1 MPPMETPTAF
11 GDLPEPQ
18 APSPLAA
25 RRRLLGWSASSLP
38 VAPLLVAGM
47 ILGPEGLAVLSSSAL
62 AAVDPAIP
70 VALAALGILIGL
82 ETGAARVDGHPG
94 IGVGAIHALST
105 TAIVAG
111 GLFGVMTLDPAAASA
126 PWLFAILCGVCAASS
141 LTLPGRS
148 LPEPRRQTDALVEAE
163 VAVAIV
169 AGAAVLAYARRQ
181 SAAGAA
187 VLLAQIVGVV
197 AVLAAAGWLLTRRTS
212 STTERRVFVM
222 AALLLVGGAADF
234 LASSP
239 LFGGLCAGL
248 LWQRLGGNSRAVL
261 HAETLYVQ
269 HPLVVLVLLV
279 AGARA
284 QLTPTVLSL
293 TVVYLGL
300 RTVARHVGGTAM
312 QRLQPA
318 STPALRLELLAPGV
332 FGVAFA
338 LNAARAVAPDAGGGP
353 SVLSVVVLGTL
364 LSDVVARLVASREAA

>member
-1 MPPMETPTAF
+1 MTF
-11 GDLPEPQ
+11 GERREPSS
-18 APSPLAA
+18 APVLAG

-82 ETGAARVDGHPG
+82 EAGGGGTDGHPG
-94 IGVGAIHALST
+94 SGLGTAHALF
-105 TAIVAG
+105 TAAVVAS
-111 GLFGVMTLDPAAASA
+111 GLFGALTLEPTTEAT

-163 VAVAIV
+163 VVMAIV
-169 AGAAVLAYARRQ
+169 AGAAVLAFARRD

-187 VLLAQIVGVV
+187 LLLAQIVGVV

-239 LFGGLCAGL
+239 LFGGICAGL
-248 LWQRLGGNSRAVL
+248 LWQRLGGNSREVL
-261 HAETLYVQ
+261 HGETLYVQ

-279 AGARA
+279 AGART
-284 QLTPTVLSL
+284 QTTPVVLSL
-293 TVVYLGL
+293 TAAYLVL
-300 RTVARHVGGTAM
+300 RTVARYAGGTAI
-312 QRLQPA
+312 QRVRPA
-318 STPALRLELLAPGV
+318 TSRTLRLELVAPGV

-364 LSDVVARLVASREAA
+364 LSDVVARLAASREAA

>member
-1 MPPMETPTAF
+1 MTLDERPE
-11 GDLPEPQ
+11 LPVARVP
-18 APSPLAA
+18 AG

-38 VAPLLVAGM
+38 VAPLLLAGM
-47 ILGPEGLAVLSSSAL
+47 ILGPQGLAVLSSSAL

-82 ETGAARVDGHPG
+82 EAGAGHADGYPGSGLGAA
-94 IGVGAIHALST
+94 HALFT
-105 TAIVAG
+105 AAIVAG
-111 GLFGVMTLDPAAASA
+111 GLFAAMRVGPTVGVA

-148 LPEPRRQTDALVEAE
+148 LPEPRRHTDALVAAE
-163 VAVAIV
+163 VAMAIV
-169 AGAAVLAYARRQ
+169 AGAVVLAYARRN

-187 VLLAQIVGVV
+187 VLLGQIVGVV

-248 LWQRLGGNSRAVL
+248 LWQRLGGNSREVL

-279 AGARA
+279 AGARM

-300 RTVARHVGGTAM
+300 RTVARHAGGTAI
-312 QRLQPA
+312 QRLRPA
-318 STPALRLELLAPGV
+318 SSQALRLELLAPGV

>member
-1 MPPMETPTAF
+1 MTF
-11 GDLPEPQ
+11 GEPPEPPV
-18 APSPLAA
+18 APAA
-25 RRRLLGWSASSLP
+25 AGRRRLLAWSASSVP
-38 VAPLLVAGM
+38 VAPLLLAGM
-47 ILGPEGLAVLSSSAL
+47 ILGPQGLAVLSSSAL

-82 ETGAARVDGHPG
+82 EVGAGHADGYPGSGIGAA
-94 IGVGAIHALST
+94 HALFT
-105 TAIVAG
+105 AAIVAG
-111 GLFGVMTLDPAAASA
+111 GLFGAMRLGPTVDVA

-163 VAVAIV
+163 VAMAIV
-169 AGAAVLAYARRQ
+169 AGAAVLAYARRD

-187 VLLAQIVGVV
+187 LLLAQIVGVV
-197 AVLAAAGWLLTRRTS
+197 AVLAAAGWLLTRRTT
-212 STTERRVFVM
+212 STTERRVFVT

-248 LWQRLGGNSRAVL
+248 LWQRLGGHSREVL

-279 AGARA
+279 AGARM
-284 QLTPTVLSL
+284 QMTPEILSL
-293 TVVYLGL
+293 TAAYVGL
-300 RTVARHVGGTAM
+300 RTVARYTGGTAIR
-312 QRLQPA
+312 RLRPA
-318 STPALRLELLAPGV
+318 TSEALRLELVAPGV

-338 LNAARAVAPDAGGGP
+338 LNAARAAGDGGGGP
-353 SVLSVVVLGTL
+353 AVLSVVVLGTL